1 MKVRFE
7 LLDLDAP
14 VAKVGEFERAL
25 MCYVRSTAAS
35 ERTDTREI
43 AHWRDVIVTERG
55 GIRFYALKINGEIA
69 GYAQYRYVS
78 KSQVAIIDYLCIEPQ
93 RESNASY
100 FTFIELICS
109 LIEKSYEVLYIISE
123 INFNLDNQSKD
134 EANRYWLRVLELA
147 GFKVAQT
154 QYLLPSLIIDIPSD
168 NRTGV
173 LLIRSNDK
181 SSQMSNKTYLSIL
194 GCIYFDHYIA
204 WYKPFR
210 KDISQYYSVLK
221 KEIER
226 ASSKLKKDNYVKL
239 NGSLKHSGLVS
250 PQQIEPSF
258 SGKAIYVLITFG
270 LLFIVASSAGISI
283 LSVYVGLG
291 PSTAIL
297 IFLISMFIFAGL
309 IAIFMPSRLEAL
321 KLLIKPVL
329 KLFSGL

>member
-43 AHWRDVIVTERG
+43 AHWRNVIVAERG

-69 GYAQYRYVS
+69 GYAQYRFVS
-78 KSQVAIIDYLCIEPQ
+78 KSQVVIIDYLCVEPQ

-100 FTFIELICS
+100 FSFIELICS
-109 LIEKSYEVLYIISE
+109 LIEKSHEVLYIVTE

-154 QYLLPSLIIDIPSD
+154 QYLLLSLIIDTPSD
-168 NRTGV
+168 NRTGI

-181 SSQMSNKTYLSIL
+181 SYQMSNKTYLNIL
-194 GCIYFDHYIA
+194 SCIYFDHYIA

-210 KDISQYYSVLK
+210 KDISPYRSLLK

-226 ASSKLKKDNYVKL
+226 TSSKLKKDNYVKL

-250 PQQIEPSF
+250 PEQNEPSC
-258 SGKAIYVLITFG
+258 SGKAMYKLISVG
-270 LLFIVASSAGISI
+270 LFFILIASAGIAT

-291 PSTAIL
+291 PSTAIM
-297 IFLISMFIFAGL
+297 IFVISMFIFAGL
-309 IAIFMPSRLEAL
+309 TAIFMPSRLETM
-321 KLLIKPVL
+321 KILIKPLL